1 MKKQNIIKDKWSVL
15 DKYIE
20 DMLVAVKNDDLSI
33 SICKSYLVQYY
44 IDAKN
49 IDDQDFLNG
58 IEERSAE
65 VREHGWA
72 KSH

>member
-1 MKKQNIIKDKWSVL
+1 MNNNIIIDKWISFDNYL
-15 DKYIE
+15 E
-20 DMLVAVKNDDLSI
+20 DMLVAVKNDELSI

-44 IDAKN
+44 VDAKH
-49 IDDQDFLNG
+49 IDDEDFLDM
-58 IEERSAE
+58 IQKRSEA